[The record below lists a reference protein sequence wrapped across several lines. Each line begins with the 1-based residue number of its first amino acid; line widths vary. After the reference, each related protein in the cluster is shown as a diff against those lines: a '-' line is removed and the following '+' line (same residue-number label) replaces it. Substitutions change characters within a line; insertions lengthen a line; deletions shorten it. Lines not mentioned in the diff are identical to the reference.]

1 MKKYIFVLVFIAW
14 TLGLCA
20 QNSANWFDGN
30 AYYIS
35 SIQND
40 DVMYFKGISADK
52 EYKFSF
58 GLKPQKNGDYQLVK
72 IKDNDLVPFRAGF
85 GAHVTHE
92 KVGEVDV
99 FQILDDNNNV
109 VWTLKQT
116 SQNHRDALATQL
128 WTKDQPVKK
137 MLESMVL
144 NPYYFSDFSKTELRT
159 IEEYLTNKKKKNNLE
174 VLNLAL
180 VNSELNTPDFL
191 RYNVGDIQAIEEAK
205 ISSIIYVDNAV
216 SFINAIKSGA
226 TIHIKDNTSINLS
239 EALNEYAFFSGADR
253 AWVDDLYEYN
263 GDAKIISE
271 SVFNGRQLTV
281 RNLSDITIVGG
292 YNSHIVVNP
301 AYAFVL
307 NFIGCDNIK
316 IQNLTMGHT
325 VEGYCTG
332 GVIGLKACTQS
343 NISYCDLYGC
353 GAYGLVAEN
362 CSSIEMYK
370 TTIRDCSY
378 GVMQLF
384 NIQKITIDG
393 CDFFRNKEFSMIEVG
408 SDCKDILL
416 TDCRFA
422 QNNGFLFA
430 LRSKVKLENCLIY
443 HADENRLFDNDYLL
457 TKDNATKIIITDMPL
472 GKRAVG
478 PDSEL

>member
-1 MKKYIFVLVFIAW
+1 MEKIVFLFVFITWAF
-14 TLGLCA
+14 GLSA

-30 AYYIS
+30 AYYTS
-35 SIQND
+35 SVLDD
-40 DVMYFKGISADK
+40 DVMYFKGVSADK
-52 EYKFSF
+52 EYTFSF
-58 GLKPQKNGDYQLVK
+58 GLKPQKNGGYLLVK
-72 IKDNDLVPFRAGF
+72 IKDDDLVPFRAGF
-85 GAHVTHE
+85 GAHTTYNTVG
-92 KVGEVDV
+92 KVGV
-99 FQILDDNNNV
+99 FQIMDGDKNV

-116 SQNHRDALATQL
+116 TQDHRDALATQL
-128 WTKDQPVKK
+128 WTKDQPIKK
-137 MLESMVL
+137 MLESMIL

-159 IEEYLTNKKKKNNLE
+159 IEEYLNDKKKKNDLE
-174 VLNLAL
+174 KLNLAL
-180 VNSELNTPDFL
+180 VVSELNTPDFL
-191 RYNVGDIQAIEEAK
+191 RYNIGDIQAIEEAE
-205 ISSIIYVDNAV
+205 ISSIVYVDNAV

-239 EALNEYAFFSGADR
+239 EALNEYSLFSKSGR
-253 AWVDDLYEYN
+253 AWIDDLYEYN
-263 GDAKIISE
+263 GDAHIISE

-281 RNLSDITIVGG
+281 RNLSNITIVGG

-301 AYAFVL
+301 AYAFVI

-362 CSSIEMYK
+362 SSSIDMYK
-370 TTIRDCSY
+370 TIIRDCSY
-378 GVMQLF
+378 GVMQLY
-384 NIQKITIDG
+384 NIKKITIDG
-393 CDFFRNKEFSMIEVG
+393 CDFYRNKEFSMIEVG
-408 SDCKDILL
+408 NDCKDILL

-430 LRSKVKLENCLIY
+430 LGSKVKLENCLIY
-443 HADENRLFDNDYLL
+443 HSDENRLFDNEHFL
-457 TKDNATKIIITDMPL
+457 TKDNTTKIMITDMPL

-478 PDSEL
+478 PDLEF